1 MKRYIRKNCSAFAW
15 AAVCVLIGTVFATIL
30 QFFKG
35 DVLDYAV
42 AGNTYE
48 AIRYALLLIGFILL
62 EVLFYYLFSRL
73 SARFHVSCVRGL
85 KADLFCGILGRS
97 FTQFKSMQHGEYIA
111 KYANDAQLIG
121 EMHFSMLPM
130 LVQILGKVLMVAAAL
145 FWLDW
150 RIALV
155 TIFLL
160 TMPLYVPKLIE
171 KRLQRAQ
178 KDYIAAVEKN
188 LAMVTDILSGF
199 EIVKN
204 FSIERSVMSRFA
216 ETNCYTAARDLHR
229 KQLGNLGN
237 LITTLMSYLSY
248 FIVLA
253 FAAFLVLRGDFSAGD
268 FFVAVGMIDQL
279 SYPIISLSGIIRQL
293 VSIRP
298 ACHDMEDFIA
308 SSKGCALGSH
318 CGKLNDGIRFDKAC
332 FSYDGEEPLIR
343 DFGLVIKKGG
353 RYLIKG
359 PSGCGKT
366 TAVNLLLRYHDLQS
380 GRITIDGEPIGSFCD
395 TYPLITVVRQE
406 PVLFRDTL
414 RNNLTMYQ
422 EIPDARLIGLLNSLG
437 LSKYANADALDA
449 MVAEG
454 GANLSGGE
462 KKRLCLARALMR
474 DTEVLILDEPL
485 ANLDGDTAGS
495 IESLLLG
502 ISDRTLVVVSHQFS
516 GERIGAFDGVI
527 DMESAA

>member
-1 MKRYIRKNCSAFAW
+1 MKKYIRKNGSVFCW
-15 AAVCVLIGTVFATIL
+15 AMVCILIGTVFATVL

-35 DVLDYAV
+35 DVLDYAI
-42 AGNTYE
+42 AGNTHE
-48 AIRYALLLIGFILL
+48 AVRYALLLIGFILL
-62 EVLFYYLFSRL
+62 EILFHYLYSRL
-73 SARFHVSCVRGL
+73 SSRFHVNCMRGL
-85 KADLFCGILGRS
+85 KADLFCGILRRD
-97 FTQFKSMQHGEYIA
+97 FTRFKSMQHGEYIA
-111 KYANDAQLIG
+111 KYTNDAQLIG
-121 EMHFSMLPM
+121 DMHFSMLPM
-130 LVQILGKVLMVAAAL
+130 LVEILSKVLMVGAAL

-155 TIFLL
+155 TLLLL

-178 KDYIAAVEKN
+178 KDYVVAVEKN
-188 LAMVTDILSGF
+188 LAMVTDFLAGF
-199 EIVKN
+199 EIIKN
-204 FSIERSVMSRFA
+204 YSIERSVTSRFC
-216 ETNCYTAARDLHR
+216 ETNRYTATKDLNR
-229 KQLGNLGN
+229 KQLGNLAN

-293 VSIRP
+293 ISIRP
-298 ACHDMEDFIA
+298 TCRDMEAFIA
-308 SSKGCALGSH
+308 DSKGRVSAAH
-318 CGKLNDGIRFDKAC
+318 CGRLSEGIRFDGAC
-332 FSYDGEEPLIR
+332 FSYDGGKPLIR
-343 DFGLVIKKGG
+343 DFSLVIKKGG
-353 RYLIKG
+353 RYLLKG

-380 GRITIDGEPIGSFCD
+380 GKISIDGEPIGAFCD

-406 PVLFRDTL
+406 PVLFCDTL
-414 RNNLTMYQ
+414 RNNLAMYQ
-422 EIPDARLIGLLNSLG
+422 EVPDSRLIDLLNSLG
-437 LSKYANADALDA
+437 LSKYANVEALDA

-462 KKRLCLARALMR
+462 KKRICLARALLR
-474 DTEVLILDEPL
+474 NTEVLILDEPL
-485 ANLDGDTAGS
+485 ANLDDDTARA

-502 ISDRTLVVVSHQFS
+502 IRDRTLLVVSHQFS
-516 GERIGAFDGVI
+516 NDRVGAFDGVT
-527 DMESAA
+527 DMERAE

>member
-130 LVQILGKVLMVAAAL
+130 LVQILGKV
-145 FWLDW
+145 
-150 RIALV
+150 
-155 TIFLL
+155 
-160 TMPLYVPKLIE
+160 LYVPKLIE

-332 FSYDGEEPLIR
+332 FSYDGEETLIR
-343 DFGLVIKKGG
+343 DFSLVIKHGG
-353 RYLIKG
+353 LYRIQG

>member
-1 MKRYIRKNCSAFAW
+1 MKKYIRKNRSVFIWAVVCILISTAFA
-15 AAVCVLIGTVFATIL
+15 TVL

-35 DVLDYAV
+35 DVLDYAI
-42 AGNTYE
+42 AGNTHE
-48 AIRYALLLIGFILL
+48 AVRYALLLVGFIIL
-62 EVLFYYLFSRL
+62 EILFHYLYSRL
-73 SARFHVSCVRGL
+73 SSRFYVNCMRGL
-85 KADLFCGILGRS
+85 KSDLFSGILRRD
-97 FTQFKSMQHGEYIA
+97 FTQFKSMQQGEYIA
-111 KYANDAQLIG
+111 KYTNDAQLIG
-121 EMHFSMLPM
+121 DMYFSMLPM
-130 LVQILGKVLMVAAAL
+130 LVRILSQVLMVGAAL

-155 TIFLL
+155 TLFLL

-171 KRLQRAQ
+171 GCLQRAQ
-178 KDYIAAVEKN
+178 KDYVAAVEKN
-188 LAMVTDILSGF
+188 LAMVTDFLAGF
-199 EIVKN
+199 EIIKN
-204 FSIERSVMSRFA
+204 FSIERSVTSRFC
-216 ETNCYTAARDLHR
+216 ETNRYTATKALNQ
-229 KQLGNLGN
+229 KQLGDLAN

-279 SYPIISLSGIIRQL
+279 SYPIISLSGIIRRL

-298 ACHDMEDFIA
+298 ICRDMEGFIA
-308 SSKGCALGSH
+308 GCEGRVSAARRGR
-318 CGKLNDGIRFDKAC
+318 LNEGIRFDRAC
-332 FSYDGEEPLIR
+332 FSYGGGKPLIR
-343 DFGLVIKKGG
+343 DFSLVIKKGG
-353 RYLIKG
+353 RYLLKG

-380 GRITIDGEPIGSFCD
+380 GEITIDGEPIAAFCD
-395 TYPLITVVRQE
+395 TYSLITVVRQE
-406 PVLFRDTL
+406 PVLFCDTL

-422 EIPDARLIGLLNSLG
+422 PVDEGSLIDLLNSLG

-449 MVAEG
+449 MVTEG

-462 KKRLCLARALMR
+462 KKRVCLARALLR

-485 ANLDGDTAGS
+485 ANLDDDTARA

-502 ISDRTLVVVSHQFS
+502 IRDRTLLVVSHRFS
-516 GERIGAFDGVI
+516 ADRVGEFDGVT
-527 DMESAA
+527 DMESAV

>member
-1 MKRYIRKNCSAFAW
+1 M
-15 AAVCVLIGTVFATIL
+15 
-30 QFFKG
+30 
-35 DVLDYAV
+35 
-42 AGNTYE
+42 
-48 AIRYALLLIGFILL
+48 
-62 EVLFYYLFSRL
+62 
-73 SARFHVSCVRGL
+73 
-85 KADLFCGILGRS
+85 
-97 FTQFKSMQHGEYIA
+97 
-111 KYANDAQLIG
+111 
-121 EMHFSMLPM
+121 
-130 LVQILGKVLMVAAAL
+130 
-145 FWLDW
+145 
-150 RIALV
+150 
-155 TIFLL
+155 
-160 TMPLYVPKLIE
+160 
-171 KRLQRAQ
+171 
-178 KDYIAAVEKN
+178 
-188 LAMVTDILSGF
+188 
-199 EIVKN
+199 
-204 FSIERSVMSRFA
+204 
-216 ETNCYTAARDLHR
+216 
-229 KQLGNLGN
+229 
-237 LITTLMSYLSY
+237 
-248 FIVLA
+248 LA

-343 DFGLVIKKGG
+343 DFSLVIKKGG

-366 TAVNLLLRYHDLQS
+366 TVVNLLLRYHDLQS